1 MANEKNLKRGNPA
14 TQIKSGREAVEKGR
28 KGGIASGIAK
38 REKADLRRQLQLWM
52 ESEVTKDKKGNPLS
66 GAEFMVAIAV
76 KEASKGNAK
85 FWELIRDTAGFKPVE
100 KVVVADVE
108 QSVIDEVENMVREA
122 GNDK

>member
-1 MANEKNLKRGNPA
+1 MANIKNLEKGKRF
-14 TQIKSGREAVEKGR
+14 KSDEKAREAGR
-28 KGGIASGIAK
+28 RGGIASGIAK

-52 ESEVTKDKKGNPLS
+52 ESEVTKDKNGNPLS

>member
-52 ESEVTKDKKGNPLS
+52 ESEVTKDKNGNPLS